1 MWWASELGYFSPAE
15 EPQSQQVTGETG
27 VFLWLTWVFAGAKEM
42 EKQLGKFVG
51 WVKELWGKKQLLGA
65 LLGSI
70 TEIGLG
76 Y

>member
-1 MWWASELGYFSPAE
+1 
-15 EPQSQQVTGETG
+15 
-27 VFLWLTWVFAGAKEM
+27 M

>member
-1 MWWASELGYFSPAE
+1 
-15 EPQSQQVTGETG
+15 
-27 VFLWLTWVFAGAKEM
+27 M

-51 WVKELWGKKQLLGA
+51 WVKELGGKKQLLGD